1 MNGLFIREKAVH
13 YDSSRQ
19 KKLYFTL
26 LKGHYHGV
34 EPVSQI
40 DRYEI
45 RELLGEGAMS
55 KIFSAWDPKLHR
67 EVALKKIDS
76 NVILSEKNLDRFQRE
91 VRAIAA
97 LKHPNIV
104 EIYDYS
110 DINAEHYYLV
120 MERLDGDDLFNIMH
134 ENGAMPEPIVAA
146 IGHELCLALKVAH
159 QKGVIHRDIKPENV
173 MLTQSG
179 RVVLT
184 DFGVVKAV
192 REDSAVTGWRESTD
206 VIGTVGFMAP
216 ELILKQDL
224 QPGTDIFALG
234 ALLYNV
240 ATLQMPYPGENAIA
254 VFEAVQAG
262 NYRPVQ
268 ETQPNL
274 SQGFCELLK
283 QSLDGDPK
291 NRLAN
296 IDEVLAQLKDLLKNN
311 GVNDLRDDLRDYI
324 NNPQGYEKMHR
335 QRLIDHLLRGIK
347 LAIKDKNVSLA
358 EQLQGQL
365 LDIDPFNQALTQI
378 TGLHL
383 REEFNELD
391 DTRPSRNVAQE
402 NNTDGGIGIVPL
414 SMAIVL
420 GILLAFGA
428 YILLL

>member
-1 MNGLFIREKAVH
+1 MEELR
-13 YDSSRQ
+13 
-19 KKLYFTL
+19 
-26 LKGHYHGV
+26 
-34 EPVSQI
+34 QI

-45 RELLGEGAMS
+45 REVLGEGAMS

-76 NVILSEKNLDRFQRE
+76 NIMLSKKTLDRFQRE

-110 DINAEHYYLV
+110 DINADFYYLV

-159 QKGVIHRDIKPENV
+159 QNGVIHRDIKPENV
-173 MLTQSG
+173 MLTKGG

-224 QPGTDIFALG
+224 IPATDIFALG

-240 ATLQMPYPGENAIA
+240 STLQMPYPGENAIA
-254 VFEAVQAG
+254 VFEAVQDGKYVA
-262 NYRPVQ
+262 P
-268 ETQPNL
+268 TQSRPNL
-274 SQGFCELLK
+274 SPAFCELIAHC
-283 QSLDGDPK
+283 LDG
-291 NRLAN
+291 NAQTRLTN
-296 IDEVLAQLKDLLKNN
+296 IEEVLAHLKDILKE
-311 GVNDLRDDLRDYI
+311 I
-324 NNPQGYEKMHR
+324 
-335 QRLIDHLLRGIK
+335 I
-347 LAIKDKNVSLA
+347 
-358 EQLQGQL
+358 
-365 LDIDPFNQALTQI
+365 
-378 TGLHL
+378 
-383 REEFNELD
+383 
-391 DTRPSRNVAQE
+391 
-402 NNTDGGIGIVPL
+402 
-414 SMAIVL
+414 
-420 GILLAFGA
+420 
-428 YILLL
+428 